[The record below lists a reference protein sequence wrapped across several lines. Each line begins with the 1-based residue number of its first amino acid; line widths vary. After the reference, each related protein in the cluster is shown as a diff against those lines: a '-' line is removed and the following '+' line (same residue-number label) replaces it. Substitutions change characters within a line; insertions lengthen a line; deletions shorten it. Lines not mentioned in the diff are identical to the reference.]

1 MVMDSAILSEAHHYL
16 QKKAPVLYFI
26 LLKEGKIV
34 EANQYAIDLTGRR
47 LVGEKL
53 HDFIVDFT
61 GKFDLMALINDKS
74 KEHLLN
80 IETASGLPQSFYFSF
95 SKVKDHIL
103 VFGRL
108 DAEEIENMRKELLSL
123 NQELNNLMRQLHK
136 KNAQLQRLNEDKNQ
150 FLGMAAHDL
159 RKPIGLVISYSDFLI
174 EEAAKVLNR
183 EQIGFL
189 NTISSS
195 CLYMKQLVDDF
206 LDVSAI
212 EAGKFELDLQPSSID
227 NVLAE
232 SLRLNNLAATKK
244 RIELEIH
251 VEKDIPRIII
261 DAHKIEQV
269 ITNLVSNAIEHSDPS
284 NRVRINLSFNDKL
297 IFFSVQDSGPGIA
310 PEEID
315 KLFKPFG
322 KTGTRKTTGEKSIGL
337 GMLISRK
344 IIEAHEGEIGIDSK
358 LGEGTTIHFKLPF
371 NGKLS
376 GMC

>member
-1 MVMDSAILSEAHHYL
+1 MVKDSAIRREAHQYL
-16 QKKAPVLYFI
+16 QQKAPFLYFI
-26 LLKEGKIV
+26 LSKEGKIV
-34 EANQYAIDLTGRR
+34 EANQYAIGLTRR
-47 LVGEKL
+47 PLVGEKIQ
-53 HDFIVDFT
+53 DAIVNFT
-61 GKFDLMALINDKS
+61 GKFDLAALINDKS
-74 KEHLLN
+74 EEHLLH
-80 IETASGLPQSFYFSF
+80 IETMSGLPQSFYFTF
-95 SKVKDHIL
+95 SKVKDHIV

-159 RKPIGLVISYSDFLI
+159 RKPIGVVIAYSDFLI
-174 EEAAKVLNR
+174 EEAAKDLNR
-183 EQIGFL
+183 EQIDFL

-212 EAGKFELDLQPSSID
+212 DAGKFKLDLQPSCID
-227 NVLAE
+227 NVLTE
-232 SLRLNNLAATKK
+232 SLRLNKLAATKK
-244 RIELEIH
+244 GIELKVQ
-251 VEKDIPRIII
+251 VENNIPRIII

-269 ITNLVSNAIEHSDPS
+269 ITNLVSNAIEHSDPA
-284 NRVRINLSFNDKL
+284 NQVHINLASDNKL
-297 IFFSVQDSGPGIA
+297 IIFSVQDSGPGIA

-322 KTGTRKTTGEKSIGL
+322 KAGKRKTAGEKSTGL

-358 LGEGTTIHFKLPF
+358 LGKGTTIQFKLPF

-376 GMC
+376 